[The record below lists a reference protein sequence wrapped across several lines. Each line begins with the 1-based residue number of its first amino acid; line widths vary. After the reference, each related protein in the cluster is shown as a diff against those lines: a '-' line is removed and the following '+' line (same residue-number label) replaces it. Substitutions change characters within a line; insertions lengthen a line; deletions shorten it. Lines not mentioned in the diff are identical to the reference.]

1 LSCQREKQRK
11 RASVRGSICHS
22 AKGSFMP
29 LNLAAFK
36 LPLRD
41 TMSEMNVIEHAN
53 VTASLMQ

>member
-1 LSCQREKQRK
+1 
-11 RASVRGSICHS
+11 
-22 AKGSFMP
+22 MP